1 MVIYQ
6 KQHRLAHRQYCV
18 PLSESRLTRF
28 PPPSKKAFFPSSHI
42 FHVNS
47 KCIIKTLFSSK
58 CSSINF
64 RVWLRLKGRDEETSA
79 PERGTAKVA
88 ALRSGAA
95 AAECGVCGGTAPR
108 SQPGSA
114 LSLIQPCQRA
124 QSRAHTAA
132 SHPRSS
138 LAGGETLAAS
148 PAPRL
153 GEWSSNSYS
162 HLTSLPRPRGLCY
175 LHPCRAKQMMPRAVL
190 MPHFFYIY
198 RALQDPAPCN
208 SRSSKH
214 LDWPQVPSFKQFPP
228 NTNITSHKKSPGKAS
243 MGCDSINQN

>member
-64 RVWLRLKGRDEETSA
+64 RDWLRLKGRDEETSA

-88 ALRSGAA
+88 APERS
-95 AAECGVCGGTAPR
+95 CGRRVRRVRGHR
-108 SQPGSA
+108 SPLPAWLCPQPV
-114 LSLIQPCQRA
+114 QPCQRA
-124 QSRAHTAA
+124 QSRAHSAA

-138 LAGGETLAAS
+138 LAGGQALAAS

-175 LHPCRAKQMMPRAVL
+175 LQPCRAKQMMPRAVL
-190 MPHFFYIY
+190 MPPAFFTFIGHNRTRC
-198 RALQDPAPCN
+198 RATAAAANIWMGHESPVLSN
-208 SRSSKH
+208 SS
-214 LDWPQVPSFKQFPP
+214 P

>member
-64 RVWLRLKGRDEETSA
+64 RDWLRLKGRDEETSA

-114 LSLIQPCQRA
+114 LSLSSRA
-124 QSRAHTAA
+124 KGHRAGHTALPAIPGAAWQGGKRWLPPWHPDWVNGQVIPIPTSPAFPDLVAYATCSPAEQSRWC
-132 SHPRSS
+132 P
-138 LAGGETLAAS
+138 E
-148 PAPRL
+148 
-153 GEWSSNSYS
+153 
-162 HLTSLPRPRGLCY
+162 LC
-175 LHPCRAKQMMPRAVL
+175 
-190 MPHFFYIY
+190 
-198 RALQDPAPCN
+198 
-208 SRSSKH
+208 
-214 LDWPQVPSFKQFPP
+214 
-228 NTNITSHKKSPGKAS
+228 
-243 MGCDSINQN
+243 